1 VIQVRTLTDGGQ
13 EPADV
18 AGWVAGFLAEARR
31 TLDLAIYDFALKPE
45 TAAPIVQAV
54 RDAIGRGVVIR
65 LAYNVEHDRAIPVPP
80 PSRTEEALVHSLVEM
95 GMQARPIPGVPDLM
109 HQKFVVRDGE
119 TVWTGSTNW
128 TDDSWSREENVVV
141 EVSSRTVASSYS
153 RDFEGIWDRRS
164 VSGSGAF
171 DPEPDLLDGVRI
183 QPWFSPGRGRRIVH
197 RIAAAIGAAERRVRV
212 CSPVITAGPILGTLA
227 EVAAA
232 KSVEL
237 SGVYDAT
244 QMRQVFGQWRE
255 DPHAAW
261 KIPAFRSIVRNAP
274 FGGKRTT
281 PYGPGTVHDYMH
293 AKITIADET
302 VFVGSYNLSHSGEM
316 NAENV
321 LEITHSGLAD
331 RLAAFVD
338 GLRTR
343 YPAASLA

>member
-1 VIQVRTLTDGGQ
+1 VIQVRTLADGAQ
-13 EPADV
+13 EPADI
-18 AGWVAGFLAEARR
+18 AGWVANFLNGARR
-31 TLDLAIYDFALKPE
+31 TLDLAIYDFALRPE
-45 TAAPIVQAV
+45 TAAPIVQAF
-54 RDAIGRGVVIR
+54 RDAIGRRVAIR
-65 LAYNVEHDRAIPVPP
+65 LAYNVEHDRPIPVPP
-80 PSRTEEALVHSLVEM
+80 PSRTEEALVRSLVDI
-95 GMQARPIPGVPDLM
+95 GVQSRPIPGIPDLM
-109 HQKFVVRDGE
+109 HHKFVVRDGE
-119 TVWTGSTNW
+119 SVWTGSTNW
-128 TDDSWSREENVVV
+128 TDDAWSREENVVV
-141 EVSSRTVASSYS
+141 EMSSPSVAASFS
-153 RDFEGIWDRRS
+153 RDFDEIWDMRS
-164 VSGSGAF
+164 VAGSGAF
-171 DPEPDLLDGVRI
+171 DPEPDLVGGFRV

-197 RIAAAIGAAERRVRV
+197 RIAAAIGASQRRVRI
-212 CSPVITAGPILGTLA
+212 CSPVITAGPILGTMA

-232 KSVEL
+232 KSVDL

-244 QMRQVFGQWRE
+244 QMQQVFGQWKQ
-255 DPHAAW
+255 DQHAAW

-321 LEITHSGLAD
+321 LEITDAGLAD

-343 YPAASLA
+343 YPAPPLP